1 MKIPQP
7 KYSLFNM
14 GYLKSD
20 IEWAGADT
28 RPFKITGLKFI
39 VFQTNVPVDWKYEI
53 NHYRWVDEDDPDIL
67 TIEEGEKLMKKNYEI
82 SNNRKNQ

>member
-7 KYSLFNM
+7 KYNLFDM

-20 IEWAGADT
+20 IEWAGKDT

-39 VFQTNVPVDWKYEI
+39 VFQTNTSVDWKYEI
-53 NHYRWVDEDDPDIL
+53 DHYKWFDEDDPDIL
-67 TIEEGEKLMKKNYEI
+67 TIEEGEKLIKEK
-82 SNNRKNQ
+82 